1 MKNLHFID
9 LFSQTPGLKI
19 NNSEKYHTVFSMI
32 ISLISILTIFTVAIY
47 YIVTSFSR
55 INYQILERMDNKLV
69 PNTKIFEN
77 KISFTIMDPNGKEF
91 KEPERLFSIDA
102 KFWDITPQDEN
113 GNLFEIKNIPA
124 TNCTIYQNEPFE
136 ADFDNLMKFWPT
148 SKCLDFKSLK
158 KKLYGKFANL
168 KG

>member
-9 LFSQTPGLKI
+9 FFSQTPRLKI
-19 NNSEKYHTVFSMI
+19 NNSDRYSTIFGMI
-32 ISLISILTIFTVAIY
+32 ISLITILSIFTVAIY

-77 KISFTIMDPNGKEF
+77 KISFILADPFGKEF

-102 KFWDITPQDEN
+102 KFWEITPRNFN
-113 GNLFEIKNIPA
+113 GNISEFKNIPV

-136 ADFDNLMKFWPT
+136 ANFNNLMNFYKTP
-148 SKCLDFKSLK
+148 KCLDFKSLEK
-158 KKLYGKFANL
+158 NLYGKYGSL
-168 KG
+168 TG